1 MQTAVIEQTAIVVN
15 RTRCFHV
22 HFHAICNKVGNRNA
36 ELYLIGNEWLADIF
50 LQQCNLHRLVVGNTE
65 MADLSALKQNI
76 KGGSYIFWFYE
87 RIRPVEQQKIE
98 VIRLQTF

>member
-1 MQTAVIEQTAIVVN
+1 
-15 RTRCFHV
+15 
-22 HFHAICNKVGNRNA
+22 
-36 ELYLIGNEWLADIF
+36 
-50 LQQCNLHRLVVGNTE
+50 

>member
-1 MQTAVIEQTAIVVN
+1 MKTAVIQQTSIVID
-15 RTRCFHV
+15 RTRSLHV
-22 HFHAICNKVGNRNA
+22 HFHAICNK
-36 ELYLIGNEWLADIF
+36 WLADIF

-98 VIRLQTF
+98 VIRLQPF